1 MITSRRIVCTDPLGI
16 KNHEGKYIIPIP
28 SWSRMVYAAG
38 TKVQYYHQTDL
49 DINTVYIPGPT
60 TEKLTIMVGD
70 VLSLQFYN

>member
-1 MITSRRIVCTDPLGI
+1 
-16 KNHEGKYIIPIP
+16 
-28 SWSRMVYAAG
+28 MVYAAG

-70 VLSLQFYN
+70 VLSLEFYN